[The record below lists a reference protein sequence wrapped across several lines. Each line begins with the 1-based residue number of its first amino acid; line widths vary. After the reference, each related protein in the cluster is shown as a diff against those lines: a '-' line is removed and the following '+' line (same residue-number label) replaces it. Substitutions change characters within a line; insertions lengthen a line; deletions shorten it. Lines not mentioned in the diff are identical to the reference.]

1 MCFRGKMRLKKKK
14 PFFFLL
20 LHKLPW
26 RELAR
31 DPRLIKN
38 SDDVLSQCQ
47 YLAQSS
53 AAIFISSA
61 AQTKGA
67 TRRSRGPLLKMKFNG
82 VEWG

>member
-1 MCFRGKMRLKKKK
+1 MFFL
-14 PFFFLL
+14 FFFC
-20 LHKLPW
+20 KLPSC
-26 RELAR
+26 ELAR

-38 SDDVLSQCQ
+38 SADVLSQCQ
-47 YLAQSS
+47 YLAQSY

-61 AQTKGA
+61 APTKGA